1 MMDEHSTPISASNV
15 QRVALLELIART
27 RADKASDPDPMRIQ
41 LWDDTR
47 ALPPSVRAVLSDQ
60 RAEQL
65 IPRLIA
71 SNALRLRFEMN
82 TLRARMRTDRASM
95 VGRGAVAVFRGLSG
109 QHDDD
114 PGAIHGVTRSRIE
127 RMRRDLDAAP
137 PTKPCALSDDQVT
150 GIFDIW
156 SDLQSQP
163 LDLRERY
170 IELHQRCAGLYTLAT
185 LFAALNLGEV
195 RSRANSACDRS
206 RPLHDDAKQ
215 VSD

>member
-82 TLRARMRTDRASM
+82 TLAHACEQIERQWWEEALLQYFVGSQASTTM
-95 VGRGAVAVFRGLSG
+95 IQALFT
-109 QHDDD
+109 
-114 PGAIHGVTRSRIE
+114 GVTRSRIE

-156 SDLQSQP
+156 SDLQSEP

>member
-1 MMDEHSTPISASNV
+1 MMDEHLTPISASNV

-47 ALPPSVRAVLSDQ
+47 ALPPSVRTVLSDQ

-71 SNALRLRFEMN
+71 SNALRLRFEMS
-82 TLRARMRTDRASM
+82 TLAHACEQIERQWWEEALLQYFVGSQASTTM
-95 VGRGAVAVFRGLSG
+95 IQALFT
-109 QHDDD
+109 
-114 PGAIHGVTRSRIE
+114 GVTRSRVE

-137 PTKPCALSDDQVT
+137 PTKPCALSDDQAT
-150 GIFDIW
+150 AIFDIW
-156 SDLQSQP
+156 SDLQSEP

-170 IELHQRCAGLYTLAT
+170 VELHQRCAGRYSLGT

-195 RSRANSACDRS
+195 PSRANGACDRS
-206 RPLHDDAKQ
+206 RSLHDDAKQ
-215 VSD
+215 VF

>member
-1 MMDEHSTPISASNV
+1 MMDEHLTPISASNV
-15 QRVALLELIART
+15 QRVALLELIARA

-82 TLRARMRTDRASM
+82 TLAHACEQIERQWWEEALLQYFVGSQASTTM
-95 VGRGAVAVFRGLSG
+95 IQALFT
-109 QHDDD
+109 
-114 PGAIHGVTRSRIE
+114 GVTRSRIE

-156 SDLQSQP
+156 SDLQSEP

-170 IELHQRCAGLYTLAT
+170 IELHQRCAGRYTLAT

-206 RPLHDDAKQ
+206 RSLHNDAKQ

>member
-1 MMDEHSTPISASNV
+1 MMDEHLTPISASNV

-82 TLRARMRTDRASM
+82 TLAHACEQIERQWWEEALLQYFVGSQASTTM
-95 VGRGAVAVFRGLSG
+95 IQALFT
-109 QHDDD
+109 
-114 PGAIHGVTRSRIE
+114 GVTRSRIE

-156 SDLQSQP
+156 SNLQSEP

-170 IELHQRCAGLYTLAT
+170 IGLHQRCAGLYTLAT